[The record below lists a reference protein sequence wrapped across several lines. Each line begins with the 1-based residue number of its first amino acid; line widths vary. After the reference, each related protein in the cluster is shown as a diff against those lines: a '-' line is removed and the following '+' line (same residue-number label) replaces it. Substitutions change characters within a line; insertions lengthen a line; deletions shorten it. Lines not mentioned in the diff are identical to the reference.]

1 MAGTSAQARA
11 KIKSWLGYS
20 ESNGKAD
27 KYIVKPWGKWTGNTK
42 ASSKKNPWCQITVSE
57 CLHSVKVSTSASAGC
72 TQAQKWYKSR
82 KRLKSRG
89 VKPSPGWQVFYD
101 FKGKGKPTH
110 TGLVYS
116 VNGKYMTVIE
126 GNNKNAVRAR
136 KILYSS
142 KSVLSFGVPPYKK

>member
-1 MAGTSAQARA
+1 MAGTSAQACA

-27 KYIVKPWGKWTGNTK
+27 KFIVKPWGKWTGNTK
-42 ASSKKNPWCQITVSE
+42 ATSKKNPWCQITVSE
-57 CLHSVKVSTSASAGC
+57 CLHNVKVSTSSSAGC
-72 TQAQKWYKSR
+72 TQARNWYKAR

-89 VKPSPGWQVFYD
+89 TKPSKGWQVFYN
-101 FKGKGKPTH
+101 FKGGKNPTH

-116 VNGKYMTVIE
+116 VSGKYMTVIE

-136 KILYSS
+136 KILYAS
-142 KSVLSFGVPPYKK
+142 KNVLCFGVPPYKK

>member
-27 KYIVKPWGKWTGNTK
+27 KYIVKPWDRWTGCK
-42 ASSKKNPWCQITVSE
+42 ATAKKNHWCQITVSE
-57 CLHSVKVSTSASAGC
+57 CLHSVKVSTCASAGC
-72 TQAQKWYKSR
+72 YQAQKWYSSR
-82 KRLKSRG
+82 KRLKKRG

-101 FKGKGKPTH
+101 FKGNGKPTH

-116 VNGKYMTVIE
+116 VSGKYMTVIE

-136 KILYSS
+136 KILYTS

>member
-1 MAGTSAQARA
+1 MSGTAAQARA

-57 CLHSVKVSTSASAGC
+57 CLHSVKVSTSSSAGC
-72 TQAQKWYKSR
+72 YQAQKWYKSR
-82 KRLKSRG
+82 KRLKARG

-101 FKGKGKPTH
+101 FKGNGKPTH

-116 VNGKYMTVIE
+116 VSGKYMTVIE

-136 KILYSS
+136 KILYAS

>member
-27 KYIVKPWGKWTGNTK
+27 KYIVKPWGRWTGNTK
-42 ASSKKNPWCQITVSE
+42 ASSKKNPWCQITVSQ

-72 TQAQKWYKSR
+72 SQAQKWYRSR
-82 KRLKSRG
+82 KRLKKRG

-101 FKGKGKPTH
+101 FKGNGKPTH

-116 VNGKYMTVIE
+116 VSGKYMTVIE

-136 KILYSS
+136 KILYTS

>member
-27 KYIVKPWGKWTGNTK
+27 KYIVKPWGRWTGNTK
-42 ASSKKNPWCQITVSE
+42 ASSKKNPWCQITVSQ

-72 TQAQKWYKSR
+72 SQAQKWYKSR
-82 KRLKSRG
+82 KRLKKRG

-116 VNGKYMTVIE
+116 VSGKYMTVIE

-136 KILYSS
+136 KILYTS